1 MSLVLF
7 HSLSNCF
14 RVYYSI
20 LRLKSTAAF
29 DWSLKGLEMSHR
41 CSQVVFFL
49 PSAASRTISFFYFQ
63 WFLVLF
69 WFIFFFGR
77 EEGQQEIR
85 SFVSVLRSPVTP
97 FDWEAKRR
105 VRILRRMLTV
115 SPGTLFISHEHANF
129 LFSVFR
135 VVQGEA
141 KTPKIMGC
149 CRAIFAFLHALKIGT
164 FRGKWTLEWVF
175 KTSQF
180 FRLALYFLINS
191 KLAFF
196 FACFW
201 TMPNG
206 NCKKIWFGAQNSVKN
221 NFLLLRL
228 ETSLAWK
235 ISLSLFL
242 SPKSP
247 MNVRKKFVFQ
257 QAMGITSWAKLN
269 KKLGGRRVKS
279 WPNVATKQLQSCK
292 KVQPKSRDIACK
304 AKFFPPY
311 LRQVAKIYVAT
322 SHSVVWLETI
332 EISKQRTAFIR
343 CFAQEV
349 DWCLKDCDKQR
360 LQTTVSIN
368 LWKIFAGHT
377 GDWFD
382 VRTASICTTDL

>member
-149 CRAIFAFLHALKIGT
+149 VQGNFCIFTCPKDWHFSWKMNI
-164 FRGKWTLEWVF
+164 RMSV
-175 KTSQF
+175 
-180 FRLALYFLINS
+180 
-191 KLAFF
+191 
-196 FACFW
+196 
-201 TMPNG
+201 
-206 NCKKIWFGAQNSVKN
+206 QNLTILSPG
-221 NFLLLRL
+221 
-228 ETSLAWK
+228 
-235 ISLSLFL
+235 SLFF
-242 SPKSP
+242 
-247 MNVRKKFVFQ
+247 NQ
-257 QAMGITSWAKLN
+257 QQTCFFLCMFLN
-269 KKLGGRRVKS
+269 D
-279 WPNVATKQLQSCK
+279 A
-292 KVQPKSRDIACK
+292 
-304 AKFFPPY
+304 
-311 LRQVAKIYVAT
+311 
-322 SHSVVWLETI
+322 
-332 EISKQRTAFIR
+332 
-343 CFAQEV
+343 
-349 DWCLKDCDKQR
+349 
-360 LQTTVSIN
+360 
-368 LWKIFAGHT
+368 
-377 GDWFD
+377 
-382 VRTASICTTDL
+382 